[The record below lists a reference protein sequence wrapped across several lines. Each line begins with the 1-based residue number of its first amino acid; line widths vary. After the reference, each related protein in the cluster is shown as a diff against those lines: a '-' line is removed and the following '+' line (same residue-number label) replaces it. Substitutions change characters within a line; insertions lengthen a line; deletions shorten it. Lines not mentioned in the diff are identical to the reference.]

1 MLHNVG
7 SFHSKAKYNT
17 KIETR
22 NHQFNNQ
29 TQSSFNLGKNS
40 YNNLGDLSPAYG
52 TNGPIFNYP
61 SIRHVFP
68 ATKYNGKR
76 KNRFDNH
83 VTSRITENLDEESN
97 VMLYLQVLLSFVQ
110 LIGVVVNGAL
120 GKLKIDF
127 LKLIN
132 IIILLARLLKSK
144 LISYLVYSLPGTFR
158 GIQFR

>member
-29 TQSSFNLGKNS
+29 TQSSFNLSKNS
-40 YNNLGDLSPAYG
+40 YHNLGDLSPVYG
-52 TNGPIFNYP
+52 TNGPIFHNP

-68 ATKYNGKR
+68 TTKYNGKR
-76 KNRFDNH
+76 KNRFDSH
-83 VTSRITENLDEESN
+83 VTSRITENLDEENN

-120 GKLKIDF
+120 GKFKF
-127 LKLIN
+127 EVN
-132 IIILLARLLKSK
+132 IIIDAVFSRHAC
-144 LISYLVYSLPGTFR
+144 
-158 GIQFR
+158 

>member
-29 TQSSFNLGKNS
+29 TQSSFNLSKNS
-40 YNNLGDLSPAYG
+40 YHNLGDLSPVYG
-52 TNGPIFNYP
+52 TNGPIFHNP

-76 KNRFDNH
+76 KNRFDSH
-83 VTSRITENLDEESN
+83 VTSRITENLDEENN

-120 GKLKIDF
+120 GKFKF
-127 LKLIN
+127 EVN
-132 IIILLARLLKSK
+132 IIIDAVFSRHAC
-144 LISYLVYSLPGTFR
+144 
-158 GIQFR
+158 